1 MKNYYEILGVSE
13 TAPREVIV
21 AAYQALAKKLDP
33 LKSTKAEDSGAIVF
47 SDVVEA
53 FSVLSSVEKR
63 QRYNNELSASLTQT
77 RDIEQSLESIEKKRR
92 ELLAAWDVA
101 LQFDR
106 TRTLS
111 NDYNRLLQTNAT
123 LAEEFQ
129 QLVVGSKLLESPSG
143 YADQA
148 IAGFYER
155 EYGSISYWMKLFLD
169 AIYSKGIYA
178 AANDL
183 KHTLTV
189 IGSAV
194 SEFEIMEVVANKH
207 NLQSTYKA
215 IETEKVKF
223 EFEESRQREREF
235 ARLAAEAE
243 AEAKASE
250 ERRLRRE
257 EAEAKASE
265 ERRLRRE
272 EAADEAKRRR
282 DELLAAQRLE
292 QKRIGASTR
301 RSFGVF
307 IACIALIFVFW
318 NPIVEYISP
327 QIVHGVPSLNKSSA
341 DQGCVNRFQNE
352 SLKNLCNIF
361 WNDTAASCNGTIR
374 NLIMNAGADIGSSAC
389 RFSSGCQGIACEG
402 SFNSGLIVSPAQKSN
417 DKHSESPQSD
427 SKGAGIGQPQ
437 FAEEPVE
444 IEVKSIS
451 LTLFQLQ
458 ASTPVKCQVVN
469 KGRGNWLSGDRFE
482 ILAEGDSLA
491 TNMFGP
497 ELFLLRYTAEDSE
510 GFANFAMKDGSVMRV
525 KRDLDFFKVEL
536 NQYGRGGKR
545 TASAIC
551 G

>member
-21 AAYQALAKKLDP
+21 AAYQALAKKFDP
-33 LKSTKAEDSGAIVF
+33 LKSAKAEESDALVF

-63 QRYNNELSASLTQT
+63 QRYNNELSASLTQI
-77 RDIEQSLESIEKKRR
+77 RDNEQSIESMEEKRR
-92 ELLAAWDVA
+92 ELLAAWEVA
-101 LQFDR
+101 MQFDR

-111 NDYNRLLQTNAT
+111 SDYTRLLQTNAT

-129 QLVVGSKLLESPSG
+129 QLVVDNKLLESPSG

-155 EYGSISYWMKLFLD
+155 EYGSISHWMKLFLD
-169 AIYSKGIYA
+169 AIYSKSIYA

-194 SEFEIMEVVANKH
+194 SEFEIMEVVAKKH

-215 IETEKVKF
+215 IKIEKEKF
-223 EFEESRQREREF
+223 EFEENLKREREF

-243 AEAKASE
+243 AEAKAAE
-250 ERRLRRE
+250 ERRLRQE
-257 EAEAKASE
+257 EAEAKAAE

-282 DELLAAQRLE
+282 DELLVAQRLD
-292 QKRIGASTR
+292 QKRIRASTR
-301 RSFGVF
+301 RSFGFF
-307 IACIALIFVFW
+307 IACIALIFIFW
-318 NPIVEYISP
+318 NPIVEYMSP
-327 QIVHGVPSLNKSSA
+327 QIVHGVPSLNKRSA
-341 DQGCVNRFQNE
+341 EQTCVNRFENE

-361 WNDTAASCNGTIR
+361 WNDTVASCNGTIR
-374 NLIMNAGADIGSSAC
+374 NLIINTGTDIGSSAC
-389 RFSSGCQGIACEG
+389 RLSAGCQGSACEE
-402 SFNSGLIVSPAQKSN
+402 SFNSELIDSPVQNKT
-417 DKHSESPQSD
+417 DVRSESPQSD
-427 SKGAGIGQPQ
+427 SNGADTGQPQ
-437 FAEEPVE
+437 FAKEPVA
-444 IEVKSIS
+444 IEVKTMSV
-451 LTLFQLQ
+451 TLFQLR
-458 ASTPVKCQVVN
+458 AAIPVKCQVVN
-469 KGRGNWLSGDRFE
+469 EGRSDWLSGDRFE
-482 ILAEGDSLA
+482 ILAYGDSLA
-491 TNMFGP
+491 TNMLGP
-497 ELFLLRYTAEDSE
+497 ELLVLRYTAEDSE

-525 KRDLDFFKVEL
+525 KQDLDFFKVEL
-536 NQYGRGGKR
+536 HQYGRSGKR
-545 TASAIC
+545 TANAIC